1 MFEDPSVRSKV
12 IAAALRLAAERGWQ
26 APSLADIAA
35 AAGVSI
41 ADLSGEF
48 ASKSAILTA
57 FSRTVDQAVLAKI
70 DGEGDDDEAARD
82 RIFDVLMT
90 RFELMAPHKA
100 GLKRVHE
107 DLRRAPGQAPELLC
121 AALRSQYWML
131 TAAGIRAE
139 PPAGCTRVAGL
150 LSVYSRVFP
159 VWLADDDPGLA
170 RTMAALDRA
179 LRRGEAW
186 LARFET
192 IAGAACRIAFGDRRR
207 AKPDMPSPASANGAE
222 QPGTAT

>member
-1 MFEDPSVRSKV
+1 MFEDQSVRSKV

-26 APSLADIAA
+26 ALALADIAA
-35 AAGVSI
+35 DAGVSL
-41 ADLSGEF
+41 AEVSREF

-57 FSRTVDQAVLAKI
+57 FSRAVDQAVLEKI
-70 DGEGDDDEAARD
+70 GGEGEADEAARD

-107 DLRRAPGQAPELLC
+107 DLRRAPGPAPELVC
-121 AALRSQYWML
+121 SALRSQYWML

-139 PPAGCTRVAGL
+139 PPEGCTRVPGL

-170 RTMAALDRA
+170 RTMAVLDRA

-186 LARFET
+186 LARFDA
-192 IAGAACRIAFGDRRR
+192 IAKAACRIAFGDRRR
-207 AKPDMPSPASANGAE
+207 NKRERPSPASANGAE
-222 QPGTAT
+222 QPGTAI